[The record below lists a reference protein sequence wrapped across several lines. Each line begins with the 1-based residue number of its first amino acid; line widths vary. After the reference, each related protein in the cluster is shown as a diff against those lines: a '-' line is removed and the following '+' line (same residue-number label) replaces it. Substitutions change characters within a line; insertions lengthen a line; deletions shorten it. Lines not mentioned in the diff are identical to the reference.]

1 MKATGIVRRIDE
13 LGRIVIPKEIRKTLR
28 IKDGENLEIYV
39 APDES
44 IILKKH
50 SLLKKMESFAQDLCD
65 SVYAFIKENIIITD
79 SDKIIAVAGELKKKL
94 IDQELSDEIDSKI
107 IRREEM
113 LEKHI
118 KPLTITNDVSIECV
132 YAISPVIINGDCQGS
147 VMIISKNKSIDET
160 TFKITQIISEFIKK
174 NIEM

>member
-118 KPLTITNDVSIECV
+118 KPLTITNDVSIECA
-132 YAISPVIINGDCQGS
+132 YAISPVIINSDCQGS

>member
-39 APDES
+39 DTNEN

-65 SVYAFIKENIIITD
+65 SVQAYIKENIIITD
-79 SDKIIAVAGELKKKL
+79 NDKIIAVSGELKKKL
-94 IDQELSDEIDSKI
+94 INQEISSDIESKI
-107 IRREEM
+107 ERREEM
-113 LEKHI
+113 VEKHI
-118 KPLTITNDVSIECV
+118 KSLNIINNLSIECT
-132 YAISPVIINGDCQGS
+132 YACSPIIINGDCNGL
-147 VMIISKNKSIDET
+147 VMIISKKNNIDET

-174 NIEM
+174 NVEM

>member
-39 APDES
+39 DTNEN

-65 SVYAFIKENIIITD
+65 SVQTYIKENIIIVD
-79 SDKIIAVAGELKKKL
+79 NDKIIAASGELKKKL
-94 IDQELSDEIDSKI
+94 NNQDISTDIENKI
-107 IRREEM
+107 ERREEM
-113 LEKHI
+113 VEKHL
-118 KPLTITNDVSIECV
+118 KQLKITDDFSIECT
-132 YAISPVIINGDCQGS
+132 YAISPIIINGDCNGT
-147 VMIISKNKSIDET
+147 VMIISKKNNIDET
-160 TFKITQIISEFIKK
+160 TFKITQIISEFIRK

>member
-65 SVYAFIKENIIITD
+65 SVHTFIKENIIITD
-79 SDKIIAVAGELKKKL
+79 SDKIIAASGELKKKL
-94 IDQELSDEIDSKI
+94 IEQELSDEIDSKI

-118 KPLTITNDVSIECV
+118 KPLNITNDISIECT
-132 YAISPVIINGDCQGS
+132 YAISPIIINGDCTGS
-147 VMIISKNKSIDET
+147 VIIISKNKTIDET
-160 TFKITQIISEFIKK
+160 TFKITQIVSEFIKK